1 MRSRN
6 FWYGAR
12 VWKRQPLAVVASSTP
27 RSFHASRS
35 RSRSFGIGCAPIS
48 SANILRRSAIGIGSC
63 AASRAVSSTI
73 FTSFGLSMGQLH
85 VDGSERFRLRDFDQA
100 FPDELEHREEI
111 DDQNRRAAPRV
122 EQLAELGEAPAAEP
136 AQDKAHV
143 LAHRKL
149 LARDAMVLRHFR
161 THEQY
166 APRFLKVRDLHL
178 RQALL
183 ESLFDP
189 DLHGEK
195 VPPELRQG
203 VQPLPGELPS
213 LVLERAPAELRARAP
228 AFLSRHPPPR
238 PAHARFDLH

>member
-6 FWYGAR
+6 FWYEAR

-27 RSFHASRS
+27 RSFHAWRSSSRS
-35 RSRSFGIGCAPIS
+35 LRIVSAPIS
-48 SANILRRSAIGIGSC
+48 SSNILRSSAIAIGSC

-85 VDGSERFRLRDFDQA
+85 VDGRERFRLRDLDQA
-100 FPDELEHREEI
+100 FPDELEHREKI
-111 DDQNRRAAPRV
+111 DDQNGRAAPRV
-122 EQLAELGEAPAAEP
+122 EQLAELGETPAAES

-149 LARDAMVLRHFR
+149 LAGNAMVLRHFR
-161 THEQY
+161 THEQG
-166 APRFLKVRDLHL
+166 APRLLAVRHLYL
-178 RQALL
+178 RQALR

-195 VPPELRQG
+195 VPPELRQR
-203 VQPLPGELPS
+203 VQLLPGELHL
-213 LVLERAPAELRARAP
+213 LVLEQAPDEFGARV
-228 AFLSRHPPPR
+228 L
-238 PAHARFDLH
+238 